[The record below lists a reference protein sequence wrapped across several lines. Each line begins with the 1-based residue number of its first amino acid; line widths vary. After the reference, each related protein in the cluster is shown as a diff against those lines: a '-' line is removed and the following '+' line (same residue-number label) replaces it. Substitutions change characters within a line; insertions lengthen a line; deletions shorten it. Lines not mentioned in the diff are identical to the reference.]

1 MLLMNSSRFEELIER
16 FPQVKIAVLGDFFL
30 DLYLHL
36 DRSLS
41 EFSLETHKEA
51 FQAVDLRGQP
61 GAAGVVTNNLAA
73 LGAHATAVGFIGDDG
88 NGYTLQQALESRKTN
103 TDYLIQA
110 EDRFTPTYIKPL
122 MLEMDGYQNELN
134 RIDIINRCETPHPL
148 NLALAEKVRQAIQTH
163 DAVLVVEQVK
173 HDGFGTMSKVIRDLL
188 AEISMNYPEK
198 HIIVDSR
205 HFAANYSNVS
215 LKMNL
220 SEARNA
226 AKSLNTPINLTYAYN
241 TVASAKEFAKTFS
254 LKNNHP
260 VMITLGEQGIC
271 GVADQQFFHHPGFH
285 TEGEI
290 DIVGAGDSVLAGIGV
305 AWCAG
310 ATPQEAAYIGN
321 LVGSITIQQ
330 IGTTG
335 TATVDD
341 LRQRHKEYQNQ
352 INE

>member
-1 MLLMNSSRFEELIER
+1 MNSSRLEEILER

-61 GAAGVVTNNLAA
+61 GAAGVVTNNLTA
-73 LGAHATAVGFIGDDG
+73 LGAQASAVGFIGDDG
-88 NGYTLQQALESRKTN
+88 NGYTLQQALESRKTK
-103 TDYLIQA
+103 TDYLVQA
-110 EDRFTPTYIKPL
+110 KGSFTPTYIKPV

-134 RIDIINRCETPHPL
+134 RIDIINRCEKPQTL

-163 DAVLVVEQVK
+163 DAILVVEQVK
-173 HDGFGTMSKVIRDLL
+173 YDGFGTMSKIIRDLL
-188 AEISMNYPEK
+188 AELSRNYPEK

-205 HFAANYSNVS
+205 HFAANYANVS

-220 SEARNA
+220 SEAQNA
-226 AKSLNTPINLTYAYN
+226 AKSLNTVINPTKAHN
-241 TVASAKEFAKTFS
+241 TVTSIEAYAKAFS
-254 LKNNHP
+254 LMNKQP

-285 TEGEI
+285 SEGEI
-290 DIVGAGDSVLAGIGV
+290 DIVGAGDSVLAGVGV
-305 AWCAG
+305 AYCAG

-335 TATVDD
+335 TATVND
-341 LRQRHKEYQNQ
+341 LRQRHKEYQDQ
-352 INE
+352 LNE